1 MISDTQQ
8 RTALVLPKHQDTAG
22 GGLFGKGDALRCAAR
37 VVPSFSELVW
47 ERKQCAAGSA
57 GCPHPANENRHLRS
71 VVDAYSSP
79 DEGSPSL
86 RVATKAPGCDRRS
99 GSNKSSEAEDND
111 LSLAIIPS
119 SLSPNSCD
127 L

>member
-57 GCPHPANENRHLRS
+57 GCPHPANENHGLRS
-71 VVDAYSSP
+71 TADAHSSP
-79 DEGSPSL
+79 DKGVRHFGL
-86 RVATKAPGCDRRS
+86 RKLQL
-99 GSNKSSEAEDND
+99 NE
-111 LSLAIIPS
+111 IPKH
-119 SLSPNSCD
+119 LQPNRPRFFRME
-127 L
+127 LHTE